1 MPSPLP
7 VRWERP
13 HSLHRVDGRT
23 MREDDSA
30 RAYSRCLIGGP
41 SCPLAVEAWAAPL
54 QHPME
59 ETGRER
65 YGDLR
70 QVTQHFRLT

>member
-1 MPSPLP
+1 
-7 VRWERP
+7 
-13 HSLHRVDGRT
+13 

-30 RAYSRCLIGGP
+30 RAYSGCLIGGP
-41 SCPLAVEAWAAPL
+41 SRPLAVEAWVAPL

>member
-23 MREDDSA
+23 TREGDSV

-41 SCPLAVEAWAAPL
+41 SRPLAVEARAAPL

-59 ETGRER
+59 KPGPER
-65 YGDLR
+65 YGDLG
-70 QVTQHFRLT
+70 QVTQP